1 MRPNTLRAVPT
12 MVDQVASDST
22 KECMGVAAGR
32 PLNRDGSLPKNL
44 KMLRMETRGCCPAEQ
59 PPKVFKQGHWES
71 GAN

>member
-1 MRPNTLRAVPT
+1 
-12 MVDQVASDST
+12 
-22 KECMGVAAGR
+22 MGVAAGR

-59 PPKVFKQGHWES
+59 HPKVFKQGHWES